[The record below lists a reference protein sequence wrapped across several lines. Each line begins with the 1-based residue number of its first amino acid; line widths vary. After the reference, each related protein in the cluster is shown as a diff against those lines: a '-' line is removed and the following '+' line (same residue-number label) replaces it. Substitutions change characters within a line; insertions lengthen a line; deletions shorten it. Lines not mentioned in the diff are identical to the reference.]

1 LHTSTA
7 NQVILSNAT
16 YAIDTDGDVNVDG
29 DITATGSITPFT
41 GSHDGVM
48 LNIIVPEPGDILV
61 DTQIIA
67 TSGIS
72 EALARMVISS
82 TANQPA
88 IGVYTGDRIASYLP
102 NSISEHGAPIHVA
115 GNTFIPGPRV
125 LRPEYADLLD
135 DSRLIG
141 ANSVGEGLINV
152 CGESGNIAAGDLI
165 VTSNTA
171 GKGMK
176 QSDDIVRSRTV
187 AKARQAVTFASPSEV
202 KLIACI
208 YVCG

>member
-1 LHTSTA
+1 
-7 NQVILSNAT
+7 
-16 YAIDTDGDVNVDG
+16 VNVDG

-61 DTQIIA
+61 DAEIIA

-88 IGVYTGDRIASYLP
+88 IGVYTGDRKVSYLP
-102 NSISEHGAPIHVA
+102 NSISEHSAPIHVA
-115 GNTFIPGPRV
+115 GNTYIPGTRV
-125 LRPEYADLLD
+125 LKPEFADLLD
-135 DSRLIG
+135 DSRIIG
-141 ANSVGEGLINV
+141 CNSVGEGLINV
-152 CGESGNIAAGDLI
+152 CGEAGNISAGDLI
-165 VTSNTA
+165 VTSSMA

-176 QSDDIVRSRTV
+176 QSDDIIRAKTV
-187 AKARQAVTFASPSEV
+187 AKAREAVTFTDPTQV
-202 KLIACI
+202 KMIACI
-208 YVCG
+208 YLCG